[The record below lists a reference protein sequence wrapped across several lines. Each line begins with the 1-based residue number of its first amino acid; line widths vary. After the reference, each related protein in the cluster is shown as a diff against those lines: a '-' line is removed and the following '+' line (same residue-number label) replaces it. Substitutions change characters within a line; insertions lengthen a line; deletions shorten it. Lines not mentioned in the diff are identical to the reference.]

1 MIPSVKYNTSC
12 LKEILSFS
20 RGMYGLP
27 IMMLLFVQMDIIVI
41 GRVFLWKS

>member
-1 MIPSVKYNTSC
+1 MNKSC

-27 IMMLLFVQMDIIVI
+27 IMMLLFVQMDSLSSAVSC
-41 GRVFLWKS
+41 LWKS